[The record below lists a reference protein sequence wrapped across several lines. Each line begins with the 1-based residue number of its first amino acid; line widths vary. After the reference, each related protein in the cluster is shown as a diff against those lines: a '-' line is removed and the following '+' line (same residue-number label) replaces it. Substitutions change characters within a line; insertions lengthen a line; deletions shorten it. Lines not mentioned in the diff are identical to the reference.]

1 MEITFSGQ
9 EVYDD
14 SNIEVIPLLLN
25 VYDNEIVPCDFGLS
39 SEQELESDKLKI
51 IISNQFEESDW
62 DLLRDVFHDEK
73 ATLIANYDVTEEDS
87 FFEYQFPLE
96 HLDNIELMINYRDI
110 FPHSEIK
117 SVVKDG
123 VTYELLEEYCKN
135 ANCECNLVHLHIFID
150 QKFVEHFE
158 YNYID
163 KSVSDNSKIWIIEQ
177 LREQYEGLN
186 LIFHSSHLKVKCLYS
201 NEMIKLNEH
210 VLDIIDEE
218 YPNTPFLKDKKI
230 GRNALCPCGSGK
242 KYKKCCLNL
251 S

>member
-1 MEITFSGQ
+1 
-9 EVYDD
+9 
-14 SNIEVIPLLLN
+14 
-25 VYDNEIVPCDFGLS
+25 
-39 SEQELESDKLKI
+39 
-51 IISNQFEESDW
+51 
-62 DLLRDVFHDEK
+62 
-73 ATLIANYDVTEEDS
+73 VTEEVS

-123 VTYELLEEYCKN
+123 VTYELIEEYCKN
-135 ANCECNLVHLHIFID
+135 VKCACNLVHLHIFID
-150 QKFVEHFE
+150 QKFVEQFE

-163 KSVSDNSKIWIIEQ
+163 KTVSDNSKAWIIEQ
-177 LREQYEGLN
+177 LREKYEGLS
-186 LIFHSSHLKVKCLYS
+186 LIFHSSHLKVKYLYS
-201 NEMIKLNEH
+201 NEMLKVNEH
-210 VLDIIDEE
+210 VLDIFDEE